1 MKALLQTLVET
12 TGPSG
17 YESQVR
23 SIIQQEIEPYVD
35 EIRVDKLGN
44 LIARKGKKSDE
55 GLTIMLAAH
64 MDEIGLM
71 VTHVDEHGFARFTR
85 IGGVYPR
92 NTAGGRVRFLNGAAG
107 VIGMEPHTNA
117 SSVPALEKMFIDLGV
132 SSAKDCP
139 VQIGDVAVFERRFE
153 DLGDRLVSKAMD
165 DRVGVLVLI
174 EAIKSIKQTPNQIF
188 AVFTVQEEVGTR
200 GAGPAAFGIDPDLAL
215 AIDVTLCGD
224 TPQNKSTQVFLGKGP
239 AIHIKDSR
247 TLADPQI
254 SRWIQNG
261 AKQAK
266 IPYQT
271 SILTFGATDVYTI
284 QTSRA
289 GVPSGGISIPCRY
302 IHTPSEMVDVNDV
315 KNSIKLLTTLLSNPI
330 KLQA

>member
-17 YESQVR
+17 YESKVR
-23 SIIQQEIEPYVD
+23 SVIQQEIEPFVD
-35 EIRVDKLGN
+35 EIRVDSLGN
-44 LIARKGKKSDE
+44 LIARKGEKLEK

-71 VTHVDEHGFARFTR
+71 VTHVDENGFARFTR

-139 VQIGDVAVFERRFE
+139 VQIGDVAVFERKFE
-153 DLGDRLVSKAMD
+153 DMGERLVSKAMD

-174 EAIKSIKQTPNQIF
+174 EALKSIKQTPNQIH

-224 TPQNKSTQVFLGKGP
+224 TPQNKSTQVLLGKGP
-239 AIHIKDSR
+239 AIHIKDAR
-247 TLADPQI
+247 TLADPQV
-254 SRWIQNG
+254 SQWIKNG

-302 IHTPSEMVDVNDV
+302 VHTPSEMADVNDV
-315 KNSIKLLTTLLSNPI
+315 ENSIKLLTILLSNSI
-330 KLQA
+330 KL

>member
-17 YESQVR
+17 YESKVR
-23 SIIQQEIEPYVD
+23 SVIQQEISPYVD
-35 EIRVDKLGN
+35 EIRVDGLGN
-44 LIARKGKKSDE
+44 LIARKGEKSE
-55 GLTIMLAAH
+55 KGLTIMLAAH

-71 VTHVDEHGFARFTR
+71 VTHVDENGFARFTR
-85 IGGVYPR
+85 IGGVHPR

-107 VIGMEPHTNA
+107 VIGMEPHTNT
-117 SSVPALEKMFIDLGV
+117 SSVPVLEKMFIDLGV

-174 EAIKSIKQTPNQIF
+174 EALKSIKQTSNQIF

-224 TPQNKSTQVFLGKGP
+224 TPQNNSTQVFLGKGP
-239 AIHIKDSR
+239 AIHIKDAR
-247 TLADPQI
+247 TLADPQV

-261 AKQAK
+261 AKRAK

-271 SILTFGATDVYTI
+271 SILTTGSTDVYTI

-289 GVPSGGISIPCRY
+289 GIPSGGISIPCRY
-302 IHTPSEMVDVNDV
+302 VHTPSEMVDTNDV
-315 KNSIKLLTTLLSNPI
+315 KNSIKLLSTLLTNAI
-330 KLQA
+330 KL

>member
-17 YESQVR
+17 YESKVR
-23 SIIQQEIEPYVD
+23 SVIQQEIEPFVD
-35 EIRVDKLGN
+35 EIRVDSLGN
-44 LIARKGKKSDE
+44 LIARKGEKLEK

-71 VTHVDEHGFARFTR
+71 VTHVDENGFARFTR

-139 VQIGDVAVFERRFE
+139 VQIGDVAVFERKFE
-153 DLGDRLVSKAMD
+153 DMGERLVSKAMD

-174 EAIKSIKQTPNQIF
+174 EALKSIKQTPNQIY

-224 TPQNKSTQVFLGKGP
+224 TPQNKSTQVLLGKGP
-239 AIHIKDSR
+239 AIHIKDAR
-247 TLADPQI
+247 TLADPQV
-254 SRWIQNG
+254 SQWIKNG

-302 IHTPSEMVDVNDV
+302 VHTPSEMVDVNDV
-315 KNSIKLLTTLLSNPI
+315 ENSIKLLTTLLSNSI
-330 KLQA
+330 KL